1 MISATT
7 LIKICQALTV
17 FIIFGSVVLI
27 FTTGIPTNKIAPFML
42 FVMYLIELARAEAYR
57 HICESNYKPWCS
69 TCGKDVEDIECKSCR
84 TWWENQEKH

>member
-1 MISATT
+1 MISART
-7 LIKICQALTV
+7 LIKICQALTI
-17 FIIFGSVVLI
+17 FIIFGTII
-27 FTTGIPTNKIAPFML
+27 FALTIGLPTKVAPFML